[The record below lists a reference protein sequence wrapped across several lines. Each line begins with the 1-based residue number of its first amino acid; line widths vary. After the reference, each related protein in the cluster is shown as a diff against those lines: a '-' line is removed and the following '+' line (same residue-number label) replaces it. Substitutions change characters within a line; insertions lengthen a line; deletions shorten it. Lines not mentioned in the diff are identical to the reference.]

1 MPDVT
6 GSVYGDTGWYLVVL
20 GQYMLVLVGI
30 RWYRVSIE
38 LLCLHILKQVEISA
52 GVTDASQTD

>member
-38 LLCLHILKQVEISA
+38 LLGLHILKQVEISA